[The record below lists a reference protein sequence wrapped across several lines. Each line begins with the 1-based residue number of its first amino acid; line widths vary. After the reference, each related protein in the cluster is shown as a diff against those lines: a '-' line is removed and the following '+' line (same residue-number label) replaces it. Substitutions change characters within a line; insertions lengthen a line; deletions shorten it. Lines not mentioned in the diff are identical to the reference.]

1 MEVKYR
7 AGESV
12 FTVQGLNLSSI
23 DSAPTGK
30 CSSVGRI
37 EGVGIQNSLF
47 LVWWPRSLELDTSF
61 PWVQRREWHP
71 TPVLL
76 SGKPHGQRSLVGCS
90 PGTREESDKTERP
103 HFHFSLS
110 CVGEGN
116 GNPFHCSFLENP
128 RDGEVWWA
136 AIYGVAQS
144 GTRVK

>member
-47 LVWWPRSLELDTSF
+47 LVWWPRSLELDTSLPLGPEKRMAPHSSTLVWKT
-61 PWVQRREWHP
+61 PWTEEPGGLQSRDSRR
-71 TPVLL
+71 VR
-76 SGKPHGQRSLVGCS
+76 Q
-90 PGTREESDKTERP
+90 D
-103 HFHFSLS
+103 
-110 CVGEGN
+110 
-116 GNPFHCSFLENP
+116 
-128 RDGEVWWA
+128 
-136 AIYGVAQS
+136 
-144 GTRVK
+144 